1 MLIVQKFG
9 GSSIADGDRL
19 RRAAGI
25 CMRQRQNGNEVVVVV
40 SAMGDT
46 TDLLADRARGVLG
59 GKHSPREM
67 DALITT
73 GEQQSAALLVMTMES
88 LGIPAVSLAGWQA
101 GIYTD
106 CRYGDSDIRLIAPVR
121 IREALSRG
129 RVPVV
134 TGFQGVCAA
143 GDITS
148 LGRGGS
154 DTTAVALAAALE
166 SDCCEIYTDVDGIYT
181 ADPRLIPDAVKLGAI
196 DYRDMLALAEA
207 GSQVLHAKSVE
218 LAMANSVVIHLLS
231 SFTDAPGSQV
241 RALRDGSRPD
251 FAGITR
257 SRASGEISLA
267 GKAADAAA
275 LSRAVLLLAA
285 EGIEVRS
292 GSVGDGRISV
302 LVEEAEQPRAM
313 QLLHREMI
321 LGALK

>member
-46 TDLLADRARGVLG
+46 TDLLADRARVLG
-59 GKHSPREM
+59 GKPSPREM

-121 IREALSRG
+121 IREALGRG

-148 LGRGGS
+148 LGRGEG
-154 DTTAVALAAALE
+154 DR
-166 SDCCEIYTDVDGIYT
+166 CEIYTDVDGIYT
-181 ADPRLIPDAVKLGAI
+181 ADPRLIPDAVKLSAI
-196 DYRDMLALAEA
+196 DYRDMLALAGA

-257 SRASGEISLA
+257 SRVSGEISLA

-285 EGIEVRS
+285 EGIEVLS

-302 LVEEAEQPRAM
+302 LVEEAEQPHAM